1 MSIAFF
7 NQMSGVN
14 LISIYSTK
22 LFQDLSDGASD
33 GGFSISPGTGSAL
46 VGVFQFVGCL
56 IAPLLGR
63 CMGLKTIF
71 VFGQFLMGLSQLA
84 VALCVHFNGSLSTTI
99 FILLFL
105 TSY

>member
-1 MSIAFF
+1 MAIAVF

-22 LFQDLSDGASD
+22 LFTDISSGGDGS
-33 GGFSISPGTGSAL
+33 GFSISPGTGSAL

-63 CMGLKTIF
+63 CMGMKTIF
-71 VFGQFLMGLSQLA
+71 VAGQFVMGLSQLA
-84 VALCVHFNGSLSTTI
+84 VAICVH
-99 FILLFL
+99 
-105 TSY
+105 